1 MAKTGGFANFATGEK
16 KIGAVLLPTHF
27 TTASQANKEGKQ
39 FGNLVRTYAA
49 KSSKVMDENNQSLVD
64 VTDAEM
70 TLTAN
75 DSFGYS
81 SRFSATGDEHPL
93 FDGQTLNMTDEQMD
107 RLEDR
112 LNTAQKNGNVLHE
125 MAFSMRGDWLV
136 ENGLYDPETK
146 QLDQDRLK
154 RAEQH
159 IVQDLFDKGGAQP
172 LGESP
177 DDVIWF
183 GAVHQDTDHLNMH
196 IWYVKESKE
205 TRPSML
211 HQSGEPKGVIDFNVK
226 KQAESKFRYEL
237 ESDATKIKRAD
248 VYEAVGNYR
257 SSIKNDT
264 LSKLDEIHRYT
275 ADLQKIF
282 EVLPQD
288 LRGRWK
294 AGNTDSLVTDDSS
307 RMAPANRQMN
317 QLIDK
322 MLTHEL
328 KDDYQAFQAT
338 AQKMDSMMTET
349 HGQQHQGQLKW
360 SEKQDNRLRKELANG
375 IYRQF
380 NENFKDDPNGQ
391 QRKSATD
398 QPFKKDKHGNFEKI
412 RHANG
417 IDNEPKNNQ
426 PKNDGNKKRMMH
438 KKEVAPMGK
447 MNKIAKKLPQQGKQ
461 EIKQMHRMLQDM
473 DDSMSQNIS
482 DESLYRHI

>member
-16 KIGAVLLPTHF
+16 KTGAVLLPTHF

-49 KSSKVMDENNQSLVD
+49 KSSKVMDENNQSLLD

-70 TLTAN
+70 ALTAN

-93 FDGQTLNMTDEQMD
+93 FDGHTLNMTDEQMD
-107 RLEDR
+107 QLENR
-112 LNTAQKNGNVLHE
+112 LNTAQENGNILHE

-196 IWYVKESKE
+196 IWYAKESRE

-211 HQSGEPKGVIDFNVK
+211 HQSGEPKGVIDFNAK
-226 KQAESKFRYEL
+226 KQAEGKFRYEL
-237 ESDATKIKRAD
+237 ESDATKIKRAN

-257 SSIKNDT
+257 SSIKQDT
-264 LSKLDEIHRYT
+264 LSKLDETHRYT
-275 ADLQKIF
+275 DDLQKIF
-282 EVLPQD
+282 EVLPKD

-294 AGNTDSLVTDDSS
+294 VGNTDSLVTDDSS

-328 KDDYQAFQAT
+328 KDDYQKFQAT
-338 AQKMDSMMTET
+338 AQKMDGMMQET

-380 NENFKDDPNGQ
+380 NENFKEPANDQ
-391 QRKSATD
+391 QIKNKTD
-398 QPFKKDKHGNFEKI
+398 HPFQKNKDGNFEKV
-412 RHANG
+412 RQANG
-417 IDNEPKNNQ
+417 VDNESKDSQQNKDKKKKQ
-426 PKNDGNKKRMMH
+426 PAH
-438 KKEVAPMGK
+438 KKAVAPMGK
-447 MNKIAKKLPQQGKQ
+447 MNKIAKKMTQQSKQ
-461 EIKQMHRMLQDM
+461 EVQQMHRMLQDM
-473 DDSMSQNIS
+473 DDSMSQNVS
-482 DESLYRHI
+482 DESLSRHI

>member
-16 KIGAVLLPTHF
+16 KTGAVLLPTHF

-49 KSSKVMDENNQSLVD
+49 KSSKVMDENNQSLMD

-70 TLTAN
+70 ALTAN

-107 RLEDR
+107 YLEDR
-112 LNTAQKNGNVLHE
+112 LNTAQENGNILHE

-136 ENGLYDPETK
+136 ENGLYDRETK

-211 HQSGEPKGVIDFNVK
+211 HKSGEPKGVIDFKAK

-237 ESDATKIKRAD
+237 ESDATKIRRAN
-248 VYEAVGNYR
+248 VYEVVGNYR
-257 SSIKNDT
+257 ST
-264 LSKLDEIHRYT
+264 LKHATLEKLDSTHRYT

-282 EVLPQD
+282 TVLPQD
-288 LRGRWK
+288 LCGRWK
-294 AGNTDSLVTDDSS
+294 VGNTASLVTDDAN
-307 RMAPANRQMN
+307 RMALANRQMN
-317 QLIDK
+317 HLINK
-322 MLTHEL
+322 LLTHEL
-328 KDDYQAFQAT
+328 KDDYQAFQET
-338 AQKMDSMMTET
+338 ARKMDAMMTET
-349 HGQQHQGQLKW
+349 HGHQHKGQLKW
-360 SEKQDNRLRKELANG
+360 SETQDNRLRKELANG

-380 NENFKDDPNGQ
+380 NETFKEKQPEND
-391 QRKSATD
+391 ATK
-398 QPFKKDKHGNFEKI
+398 QPFQKAKQGNFEKI

-417 IDNEPKNNQ
+417 IDNDHQK
-426 PKNDGNKKRMMH
+426 DMKKPTVH
-438 KKEVAPMGK
+438 QQSLAPMGK
-447 MNKIAKKLPQQGKQ
+447 LNRIAKRMTKQSHQELQQ
-461 EIKQMHRMLQDM
+461 MYRMMQDM
-473 DDSMSQNIS
+473 DSSRAQNVS
-482 DESLYRHI
+482 DESLSSHI

>member
-16 KIGAVLLPTHF
+16 KTGAVLLPTHF
-27 TTASQANKEGKQ
+27 TTAAQATKEGKQ

-49 KSSKVMDENNQSLVD
+49 KSSKVMDENNAALVD
-64 VTDAEM
+64 VTDAE
-70 TLTAN
+70 N
-75 DSFGYS
+75 DFNISDSFGYS

-93 FDGQTLNMTDEQMD
+93 FDSETLNMTDEQMD
-107 RLEDR
+107 HLEDR
-112 LNTAQKNGNVLHE
+112 LNLAQKNGNVLHE

-136 ENGLYDPETK
+136 ENGLYNPETK

-177 DDVIWF
+177 DDVVWF

-196 IWYVKESKE
+196 IWYVKEAKE
-205 TRPSML
+205 TPPSML
-211 HQSGEPKGVIDFNVK
+211 HHSGEPKGVINFGAK

-237 ESDATKIKRAD
+237 EFDATKIRRAN

-257 SSIKNDT
+257 STLKHDT
-264 LSKLDEIHRYT
+264 LENLDKTHRYT

-282 EVLPQD
+282 TALPQD

-294 AGNTDSLVTDDSS
+294 VGNTTSLVIDNAS

-317 QLIDK
+317 HLIDK
-322 MLTHEL
+322 LLTHEL
-328 KDDYQAFQAT
+328 KDDYQAFQET
-338 AQKMDSMMTET
+338 ARKMDAMMTET
-349 HGQQHQGQLKW
+349 HGQQHKGQLKW
-360 SEKQDNRLRKELANG
+360 SEAQDNRLRKELANG

-380 NENFKDDPNGQ
+380 NETFKEAQPE
-391 QRKSATD
+391 SEATK
-398 QPFKKDKHGNFEKI
+398 QPFQKAKKGNFEKI

-417 IDNEPKNNQ
+417 IG
-426 PKNDGNKKRMMH
+426 NDHQKDMKKPTVH
-438 KKEVAPMGK
+438 QKPLAPMGK
-447 MNKIAKKLPQQGKQ
+447 LNRIAKRMTKQ
-461 EIKQMHRMLQDM
+461 SRQEMQQMHRMMQDM
-473 DDSMSQNIS
+473 DNSRTQNVS
-482 DESLYRHI
+482 DESLLRHI

>member
-1 MAKTGGFANFATGEK
+1 M
-16 KIGAVLLPTHF
+16 
-27 TTASQANKEGKQ
+27 ASQANKEGKQ

-70 TLTAN
+70 IITAN

-93 FDGQTLNMTDEQMD
+93 FDGQILNMTDEQMD
-107 RLEDR
+107 RLENR
-112 LNTAQKNGNVLHE
+112 LNTAQENGNILHE

-136 ENGLYDPETK
+136 ENGLYDPKTK

-196 IWYVKESKE
+196 IWYAKESKE

-211 HQSGEPKGVIDFNVK
+211 HKSGEPKGVIDFKAK

-264 LSKLDEIHRYT
+264 LSKLDETHRYT
-275 ADLQKIF
+275 AELQKIF
-282 EVLPQD
+282 EVLPKD

-294 AGNTDSLVTDDSS
+294 VGNTDSLVTDDSS

-322 MLTHEL
+322 MLIHEL
-328 KDDYQAFQAT
+328 KDDYQTFQET
-338 AQKMDSMMTET
+338 ARKMDAIMTET
-349 HGQQHQGQLKW
+349 HGHQHKGQLKW
-360 SEKQDNRLRKELANG
+360 SETQDNRLRKELANG

-380 NENFKDDPNGQ
+380 NETFKEKQPDNDAI
-391 QRKSATD
+391 K
-398 QPFKKDKHGNFEKI
+398 QPFQKAKKGNFEKI

-417 IDNEPKNNQ
+417 IDNDHQKDMKKPTIHQKPLAPIGKLNRIA
-426 PKNDGNKKRMMH
+426 KRMT
-438 KKEVAPMGK
+438 KQSRQE
-447 MNKIAKKLPQQGKQ
+447 LQQV
-461 EIKQMHRMLQDM
+461 HRMMLDM
-473 DDSMSQNIS
+473 DSSRTQNVS
-482 DESLYRHI
+482 DESLSRHV

>member
-16 KIGAVLLPTHF
+16 KTGAVLLPTHF
-27 TTASQANKEGKQ
+27 TTASQATKEGKQ

-49 KSSKVMDENNQSLVD
+49 KSSKVMDENNEALVD
-64 VTDAEM
+64 ITDAEND
-70 TLTAN
+70 LN
-75 DSFGYS
+75 ISDSFGYS

-93 FDGQTLNMTDEQMD
+93 FDSDTLNMTDEQMD
-107 RLEDR
+107 HLEDR
-112 LNTAQKNGNVLHE
+112 LNLAQKNGNVLHE

-177 DDVIWF
+177 DDVVWF

-196 IWYVKESKE
+196 IWYVKETKE

-211 HQSGEPKGVIDFNVK
+211 HYSGEPKGVIDFNAK

-237 ESDATKIKRAD
+237 ESDATKIRRAN

-257 SSIKNDT
+257 STLKHDT
-264 LSKLDEIHRYT
+264 LENLDKTHCYT

-282 EVLPQD
+282 AVLPQD

-294 AGNTDSLVTDDSS
+294 VGNTTSLVTDDAS

-322 MLTHEL
+322 LLTHEL
-328 KDDYQAFQAT
+328 KDDYQAFQET
-338 AQKMDSMMTET
+338 ARKMDEMMTET
-349 HGQQHQGQLKW
+349 HGNQHKGQLKW
-360 SEKQDNRLRKELANG
+360 SETQDKRLRKELANG

-380 NENFKDDPNGQ
+380 NETFKERQLENDAIKQ
-391 QRKSATD
+391 SFQKA
-398 QPFKKDKHGNFEKI
+398 KKGNFEKI
-412 RHANG
+412 RRANG
-417 IDNEPKNNQ
+417 IDNDHQK
-426 PKNDGNKKRMMH
+426 DIKKPTIH
-438 KKEVAPMGK
+438 QKPLAPMGK
-447 MNKIAKKLPQQGKQ
+447 LNRIAKRMTKQ
-461 EIKQMHRMLQDM
+461 SRQELQQMHRMMQDM
-473 DDSMSQNIS
+473 DSSITQNVS
-482 DESLYRHI
+482 DQSLSSYI

>member
-317 QLIDK
+317 QLISK
-322 MLTHEL
+322 MLEHEL
-328 KDDYQAFQAT
+328 KDEYQAFQAT

-360 SEKQDNRLRKELANG
+360 SEKQDNRLRKELANA
-375 IYRQF
+375 IYHQF
-380 NENFKDDPNGQ
+380 NENFKENPNDQ
-391 QRKSATD
+391 QRKIATD
-398 QPFKKDKHGNFEKI
+398 QPFQKDKRGNFEKI

-417 IDNEPKNNQ
+417 IDNESKNNQ
-426 PKNDGNKKRMMH
+426 QKNDGNKKRMVH
-438 KKEVAPMGK
+438 DKAVAPMGK
-447 MNKIAKKLPQQGKQ
+447 MNKIAKKMTQQGKQ
-461 EIKQMHRMLQDM
+461 EIKQMHRMLEEM
-473 DDSMSQNIS
+473 DDSMSQSIS
-482 DESLYRHI
+482 DESLSRHI